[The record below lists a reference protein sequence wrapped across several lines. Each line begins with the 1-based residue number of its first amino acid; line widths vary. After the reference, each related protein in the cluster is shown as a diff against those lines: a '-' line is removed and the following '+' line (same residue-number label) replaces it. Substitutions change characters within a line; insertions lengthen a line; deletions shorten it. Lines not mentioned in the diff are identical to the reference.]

1 MLSGY
6 QRSKQKSQKTAV
18 VGGVAAGNEDGRSD
32 DVEDNLEKEIMSLNG
47 TESSDEKSSPVN
59 INRHNLTYTVL
70 RDEYSIIE
78 ENDSSG
84 NNSIITMN
92 TNGWNP
98 DEAFSEVC

>member
-1 MLSGY
+1 
-6 QRSKQKSQKTAV
+6 
-18 VGGVAAGNEDGRSD
+18 
-32 DVEDNLEKEIMSLNG
+32 MSLNG